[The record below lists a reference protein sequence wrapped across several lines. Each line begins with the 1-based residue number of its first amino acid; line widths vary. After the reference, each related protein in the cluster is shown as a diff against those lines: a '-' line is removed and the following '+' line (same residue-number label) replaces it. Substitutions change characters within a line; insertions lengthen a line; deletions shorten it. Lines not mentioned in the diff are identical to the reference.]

1 IGSLQA
7 VNGSALAKL
16 EQSPFYAEGGG
27 QVADTG
33 RLIWDGGEVEVADVI
48 RVGEDQVLELK
59 PAAEGEAAWPPAG
72 ATVEAVVDRE
82 ARFRTMRNHTA
93 THLLHAALRE
103 RLGSHVHQA
112 GSSVRPDKL
121 RFDFSHGEAMTPE
134 DITWVE
140 ERVNGWIKDGDPV
153 RWMIM
158 EKPEAEKLGAMALFG
173 EKYGDLVRV
182 VEVENV
188 SRELCGGT
196 HVDNTAEIGIFKI
209 VHESSSAAN
218 VRRIEAIT
226 GPDAIDWF
234 RDRASE
240 LNEIGHLL
248 GDARDPVRAARDA
261 SERLAAASEGARQA
275 ARQQQGQLAS
285 DLAGQAEE
293 VGGFSVVLAEVPIG
307 NPKEILQIAKQV
319 QGSSGAT
326 AVLAG
331 ADPETGKAGMVALFT
346 SDDASKAS
354 ARDLIAAAAPKIGGG
369 GGGSDEMAQ
378 AGGKNP
384 EGVAEALA
392 AAREYLESL

>member
-1 IGSLQA
+1 
-7 VNGSALAKL
+7 
-16 EQSPFYAEGGG
+16 
-27 QVADTG
+27 
-33 RLIWDGGEVEVADVI
+33 
-48 RVGEDQVLELK
+48 
-59 PAAEGEAAWPPAG
+59 
-72 ATVEAVVDRE
+72 
-82 ARFRTMRNHTA
+82 MRNHTA

-103 RLGSHVHQA
+103 RLGTHVHQA

-140 ERVNGWIKDGDPV
+140 DRVNGWIKDGDPV
-153 RWMIM
+153 RWMVM

-234 RDRASE
+234 RDRAAE
-240 LNEIGHLL
+240 LDEVGHLL

-261 SERLAAASEGARQA
+261 SGKLAAASEGAKQA

-285 DLAGQAEE
+285 DLAGKVET
-293 VGGFSVVLAEVPIG
+293 VGGFNVVVAEVPLG
-307 NPKEILQIAKQV
+307 NPKEILRVAKQV
-319 QGSSGAT
+319 QAANGAT

-331 ADPETGKAGMVALFT
+331 ADSDSGKVGMVALLT
-346 SDDASKAS
+346 AEDASSAS
-354 ARDLIAAAAPKIGGG
+354 ARELIAEAAPKIGGG

-378 AGGKNP
+378 AGGKNAD
-384 EGVAEALA
+384 GVADALA
-392 AAREYLESL
+392 AAREYLESR